1 MTNIS
6 SYFEQAELALAAYS
20 GLTKDM
26 KGVPYTTALKDDD
39 KGMTEAQAARFAS
52 TWRVVDQYNDP
63 LTGLSATVFEKTVI
77 IDNVEVKQY
86 SLAIRGTDGVMDL
99 LSNSFIVN
107 GIPPEISPQY
117 LSLKAKVQTWL
128 ADPQKLQGKNFTV
141 TVTVTGNAGR
151 DTIIDVDGLGQLVIN
166 NQSLTTGSAFLSR
179 DDSFGR
185 MAA

>member
-1 MTNIS
+1 
-6 SYFEQAELALAAYS
+6 LADYLIYQ
-20 GLTKDM
+20 GL
-26 KGVPYTTALKDDD
+26 P
-39 KGMTEAQAARFAS
+39 S
-52 TWRVVDQYNDP
+52 
-63 LTGLSATVFEKTVI
+63 
-77 IDNVEVKQY
+77 
-86 SLAIRGTDGVMDL
+86 
-99 LSNSFIVN
+99 
-107 GIPPEISPQY
+107 EISPQY

-128 ADPQKLQGKNFTV
+128 ADPEVLQGKNFTV

>member
-6 SYFEQAELALAAYS
+6 SYFEQAEFALAAYS
-20 GLTKDM
+20 DLTPVM
-26 KGVPYTTALKDDD
+26 KFDEYKAALEDEGE
-39 KGMTEAQAARFAS
+39 GMTAAQADDFAK

-107 GIPPEISPQY
+107 GIPPELSPQY
-117 LSLKAKVQTWL
+117 LSLKAQVQTWL

-141 TVTVTGNAGR
+141 TGHS
-151 DTIIDVDGLGQLVIN
+151 LGGYLANSQ
-166 NQSLTTGSAFLSR
+166 
-179 DDSFGR
+179 
-185 MAA
+185 